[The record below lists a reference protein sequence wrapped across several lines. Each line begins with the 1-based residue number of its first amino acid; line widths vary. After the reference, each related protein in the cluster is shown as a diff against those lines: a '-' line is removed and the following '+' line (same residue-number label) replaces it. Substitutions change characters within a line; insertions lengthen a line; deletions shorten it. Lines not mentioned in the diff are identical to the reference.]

1 MNPLLKR
8 QIRKYLPEDIRES
21 GRLDD
26 FIDAIEK
33 SYENSENQFAMLQ
46 RATMVSSKELS
57 EASEKLK
64 KESDAQREII
74 EKLKNVI
81 NTIRNDDDQEENS
94 LENISTLKL
103 VDFIDNQTKE
113 ILRVN
118 QQKDELVKNL
128 EKQNQELNDYTH
140 MISHDLVSPLQ
151 SIETLTQWLIDD
163 HKECLNEEG
172 RSHVDMISD
181 HVEKIDTLVESI
193 RKYSRIS
200 RTSAEKYKLDLNNVI
215 DTILREQ
222 NFGDNIRVS
231 IPEKLPKVFGET
243 FSFKEL
249 FFNLIS
255 NAFKFN
261 HKEEKSLELGYED
274 KNTHWQFY
282 IKDNGKG
289 IEEMYFEKV
298 FVAFSKLEN
307 DYKSA
312 GMGMAIAKKVVEMYG
327 GEIWLES
334 EVNVGTTVYFTIKK

>member
-26 FIDAIEK
+26 FIDAIDK
-33 SYENSENQFAMLQ
+33 SYVNSDNQFAMLQ

-64 KESDAQREII
+64 KESDAQKEII

-81 NTIRNDDDQEENS
+81 NTLRIDGSEEETT
-94 LENISTLKL
+94 LENITTLKL

-163 HKECLNEEG
+163 HRECLNEEG

-200 RTSAEKYKLDLNNVI
+200 RTSTEKYKLDLNNVI

-222 NFGDNIRVS
+222 NFGNNIRVS

-249 FFNLIS
+249 FFNLIN

-261 HKEEKSLELGYED
+261 NKEEKSLELGYED

-282 IKDNGKG
+282 VKDNGKG
-289 IEEMYFEKV
+289 IEEIYFEKV

>member
-21 GRLDD
+21 GRLND
-26 FIDAIEK
+26 FIDAIDK
-33 SYENSENQFAMLQ
+33 SYENSDNQFAMLQ
-46 RATMVSSKELS
+46 RATMISSKELS

-81 NTIRNDDDQEENS
+81 KTIGIDDGLEENS

-118 QQKDELVKNL
+118 EQKDELVKNL

-200 RTSAEKYKLDLNNVI
+200 RTSTEKYKLDLNIII

-249 FFNLIS
+249 FFNLIN

-261 HKEEKSLELGYED
+261 NKEKKSLELGYED

-282 IKDNGKG
+282 VKDNGKG
-289 IEEMYFEKV
+289 IEEIYFEKV

-312 GMGMAIAKKVVEMYG
+312 GMGMVIAKKVVEMYG

>member
-26 FIDAIEK
+26 FIDAIDK
-33 SYENSENQFAMLQ
+33 SYVNSDNQFAMLQ

-64 KESDAQREII
+64 KESDAQKEII

-81 NTIRNDDDQEENS
+81 NTLRIDGSEEES
-94 LENISTLKL
+94 TLENITTLKL

-163 HKECLNEEG
+163 HRECLNEEG

-200 RTSAEKYKLDLNNVI
+200 RTSTEKYKLDLNNVI

-222 NFGDNIRVS
+222 NFGNNIRVS

-249 FFNLIS
+249 FFNLIN

-261 HKEEKSLELGYED
+261 NKEEKSLELGYED

-282 IKDNGKG
+282 VKDNGKG
-289 IEEMYFEKV
+289 IEEIYFEKV